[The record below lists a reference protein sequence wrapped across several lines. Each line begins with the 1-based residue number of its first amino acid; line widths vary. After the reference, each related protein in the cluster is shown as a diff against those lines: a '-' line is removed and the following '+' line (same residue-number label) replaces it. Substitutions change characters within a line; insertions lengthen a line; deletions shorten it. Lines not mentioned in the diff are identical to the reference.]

1 MSLQYL
7 KAQLASKQPRIK
19 LRYDYYE
26 MKDKHLPRNLFVP
39 QEMAYKFSQQMGWC
53 TKAVDSLA
61 DRLQFRGF
69 RNDNYNLNS
78 IYALNNADILYSSA
92 ILSALISS
100 CSFIYISADIEGDP
114 KFQVIDGY
122 NATGIID
129 DTTGMLKEGYA
140 ILDRDEFGY
149 PILEAYFE
157 SGKTTFFRKLFDDL
171 NKEYIELDPEE
182 VYNTAPYPLL
192 VPIINRPDAIRPFGH
207 SRISR
212 SCMSYQDNAKD
223 TLVNMAICSEVYSF
237 PQKYLITDNNTEMLN
252 ANKASMSKFLQITM
266 GEDGKEPKVGQFSQ
280 AAMTPYLEEIKTQA
294 SLFAGETG
302 LTIDDLGFTTSN
314 PSSAEA
320 IRASHENLR
329 LEATKAQKHF
339 GIGFLNAGY
348 LGACIRDKFP
358 YKRSELY
365 NTIPLWEQVF
375 TPDYNAMGAI
385 GDAVVKI
392 NQAIP
397 DFITSENMRDLTGID
412 PVSQSGGTF

>member
-39 QEMAYKFSQQMGWC
+39 PELAMKFTQRMGWC

-100 CSFIYISADIEGDP
+100 CSFIYISADIEEDP

-129 DTTGMLKEGYA
+129 DTTGMLEEGYA
-140 ILDRDEFGY
+140 ILDRDEYGV
-149 PILEAYFE
+149 PTLEAYFE
-157 SGKTTFFRKLFDDL
+157 TGKTTFFSKVRNDLNNGYDDL
-171 NKEYIELDPEE
+171 EPK
-182 VYNTAPYPLL
+182 VVFNTAPYPLL

-212 SCMSYQDNAKD
+212 ACMSYQDNAKD

-237 PQKYLITDNNTEMLN
+237 PQKYLITDNNTELLN
-252 ANKASMSKFLQITM
+252 ATKASMSKFLQVTM
-266 GEDGKEPKVGQFSQ
+266 GEDGKEPKIGQFNQ
-280 AAMTPYLEEIKTQA
+280 ASMAPYLEEIKTQA

-385 GDAVVKI
+385 GDAVIKI

-397 DFITSENMRDLTGID
+397 NYITNENMRDLTGID
-412 PVSQSGGTF
+412 TVSEEGSF

>member
-1 MSLQYL
+1 MSLSYL
-7 KAQLASKQPRIK
+7 KSQLARKQPRIK

-69 RNDNYNLNS
+69 RDDNYNLNS

-157 SGKTTFFRKLFDDL
+157 SGKTTFFNKYLVDEFIKKNKKFILLYRYNDEISNIANKFFTDIHSLFFNDYHMTECKESKLFMRLFL
-171 NKEYIELDPEE
+171 NDVECGYAISLNSAEKLKKFSHIFSDVEYILFDE
-182 VYNTAPYPLL
+182 
-192 VPIINRPDAIRPFGH
+192 F
-207 SRISR
+207 
-212 SCMSYQDNAKD
+212 Q
-223 TLVNMAICSEVYSF
+223 SE
-237 PQKYLITDNNTEMLN
+237 NNN
-252 ANKASMSKFLQITM
+252 
-266 GEDGKEPKVGQFSQ
+266 
-280 AAMTPYLEEIKTQA
+280 Y
-294 SLFAGETG
+294 
-302 LTIDDLGFTTSN
+302 TSN
-314 PSSAEA
+314 E
-320 IRASHENLR
+320 I
-329 LEATKAQKHF
+329 TKF
-339 GIGFLNAGY
+339 MSIIF
-348 LGACIRDKFP
+348 CP
-358 YKRSELY
+358 LY
-365 NTIPLWEQVF
+365 RNSL
-375 TPDYNAMGAI
+375 
-385 GDAVVKI
+385 
-392 NQAIP
+392 
-397 DFITSENMRDLTGID
+397 S
-412 PVSQSGGTF
+412 